1 MAEECFGGEIKSQ
14 DMYFNW
20 VKVFEKIRNAYLLF
34 YKRFSKF
41 WWRRIRNSVRRKGKW
56 RLGKPIKRKW
66 SLRNELRDRKKD
78 IKDLYEI

>member
-1 MAEECFGGEIKSQ
+1 MVRLNRRICILIGLKFLKKLEMLIYFFIK
-14 DMYFNW
+14 
-20 VKVFEKIRNAYLLF
+20 E
-34 YKRFSKF
+34 FSKF
-41 WWRRIRNSVRRKGKW
+41 WWRKIRNSVRRKGKW